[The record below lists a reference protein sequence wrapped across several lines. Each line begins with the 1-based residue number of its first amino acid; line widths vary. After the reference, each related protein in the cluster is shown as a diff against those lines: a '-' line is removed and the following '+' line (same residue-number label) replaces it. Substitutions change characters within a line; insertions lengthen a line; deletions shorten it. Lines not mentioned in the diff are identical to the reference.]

1 MDEQNQRLQ
10 AYEQAITCLAPRLMG
25 IAKALPEKSQETA
38 EELRL
43 RAGQPIRWVANGQEH
58 EVSSDA
64 VRTEELR
71 DTLARASRWSVHT
84 FYEPISQ
91 GYLPL
96 VGGHRL
102 GVCGTVSFAEG
113 KIQGIRTV
121 SSLSLRIAR
130 EHKGI
135 AEPALHEI
143 WNAAQGTQG
152 TLILSPPAGGKTT
165 FLRDCIRL
173 LSMQGVR
180 VGVVDTR
187 GEIAAMRGGMPQ
199 FDLGGHSDIL
209 DGCPKALGALQL
221 VRTMAPQ
228 VLALDEVTD
237 PEDLEA
243 IRYAANCGVTIL
255 ATIHAAGTEELKH
268 KPLFHALY
276 DCGAFT
282 KLVILKMEN
291 QTRYCTVQTLEG
303 GKNGC

>member
-10 AYEQAITCLAPRLMG
+10 TYEQAIACLTPRLMS
-25 IAKALPEKSQETA
+25 IAKTLPAKSQEAA

-43 RAGQPIRWVANGQEH
+43 RAGQPMRWAANGQEH
-58 EVSSDA
+58 DVSGDIVHA
-64 VRTEELR
+64 EELR

-84 FYEPISQ
+84 FYEPIAQ

-102 GVCGTVSFAEG
+102 GVCGTVSFADG
-113 KIQGIRTV
+113 KIQGIRMV

-130 EHKGI
+130 EHKGV
-135 AEPALHEI
+135 AELVLHEI
-143 WNAAQGTQG
+143 WNAEQDVQG
-152 TLILSPPAGGKTT
+152 TLMLSPPAGGKTT

-173 LSMQGVR
+173 LSMQGIR

-187 GEIAAMRGGMPQ
+187 GEIAAMRGGIPQ
-199 FDLGGHSDIL
+199 FDLGGHADVL

-243 IRYAANCGVTIL
+243 IRYAANCGVTVL
-255 ATIHAAGTEELKH
+255 ATIHAAGIEELKR

-291 QTRYCTVQTLEG
+291 ETRYCTVQTLEG
-303 GKNGC
+303 GKSRC